1 LEAVVG
7 VVADRRRIM
16 NINSSSAPNRSLAF
30 SAWKLLL
37 RNDCEAR
44 GKLVAFESLGDY
56 ALQLLWEEGID
67 PSVEAIV
74 RGLQQNPPD

>member
-1 LEAVVG
+1 
-7 VVADRRRIM
+7 M
-16 NINSSSAPNRSLAF
+16 NINARSAPNRSIAF

-37 RNDCEAR
+37 RKDCESQ

-74 RGLQQNPPD
+74 RGLQQNSQAD